1 LARSEGSIENYETSD
16 ARPHARSATA
26 QQLRAGHP
34 PPLILFSLNIQRVH
48 TVGPLNSP
56 LPESNPVR
64 YVRDVARR
72 PEIVSGI
79 AWFSADQWQLL
90 RSLATDAEDLEETHE
105 EWVKIAEKTIEDLA
119 RQGLRAQKVDVDVN
133 ELRAWCLAQ
142 NRRLDSSARAA
153 YAAVDLQDLHENA

>member
-1 LARSEGSIENYETSD
+1 M
-16 ARPHARSATA
+16 
-26 QQLRAGHP
+26 AG
-34 PPLILFSLNIQRVH
+34 
-48 TVGPLNSP
+48 
-56 LPESNPVR
+56 
-64 YVRDVARR
+64 R
-72 PEIVSGI
+72 PEIVAGI

-133 ELRAWCLAQ
+133 ELQAWCLAQ

-153 YAAVDLQDLHENA
+153 YAAAHLQDLHENA